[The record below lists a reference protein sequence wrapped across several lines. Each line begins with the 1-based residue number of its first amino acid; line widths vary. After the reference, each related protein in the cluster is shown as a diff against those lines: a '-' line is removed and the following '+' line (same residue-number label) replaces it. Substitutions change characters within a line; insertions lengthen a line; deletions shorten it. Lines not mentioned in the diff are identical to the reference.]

1 LAGKNLDN
9 AVVSVLT
16 DAPAAGGSFTLSYD
30 GQTTAA
36 ITLSSTTSTQA
47 TDIQTALR
55 ALSTIG
61 SNNVTVAYDSTSAS
75 TAPRFLVTFAGT
87 LANQSVKVLT
97 ASGASL
103 QHATVTPRVVT
114 SGRIALGETQTVTL
128 TKPTAAGTFTLSL
141 THNSVTYTTTELAFS
156 ATAADIQTALN
167 TALASLSGA
176 TAIVNRFNGT
186 ELSITFAGTLAGVD
200 LANLTGTVTG
210 SVTPAGLTQTVEG
223 FNRAEV
229 PSVNETLV
237 VDYKADPL
245 TIPAGSSTFTFNMD
259 GKDGQ
264 LTKASGTLSGT
275 VASFANVTG
284 NFSFQRTVKEG
295 VTRLTVGATGVTAF
309 VGNNFGAT
317 NATGV
322 ELTGGKL
329 GLVVL
334 EKTASVQA
342 KYALAASGTTGL
354 KGLSDFTLS
363 GNLDLQVQRFGAAIN
378 ETITVGSD
386 SVIVK
391 FDDATERTRLSG
403 TITLGTPVADLSG
416 AFAVEATGASP
427 DRRLFIAAS
436 GVTAFVGKGKDTTIT
451 TDDVGVSFSNGEMLA
466 VINASGTYAFDAS
479 GTAGLTGIDS
489 ISLTGTLVAQKNTTG
504 SAVSEDLTIGGTTKT
519 LTVAKDVSKV
529 SGTLT
534 LSTENSL
541 YLTGT
546 IGVEKK
552 TASLKLEDGTT
563 VNTTAVQL
571 GGTGIS
577 GFVGLNATPGHTDQT
592 GVSLSNLSFGYTLA
606 SPTNSDAGKDLRTW
620 SALKAAASSASLVGV
635 DVVTATV
642 SSLHLNLNRA
652 GGTKDGTAATKTAD
666 FASSPLANTVGGQ
679 SSTLDFVGSI
689 LQAFA
694 LIEFSVSGFASIRGR
709 FGIDLGNMDVKLPS
723 FPDVDLPT
731 SFLRM
736 WGIDVD
742 VSVGINGPSWSSPD
756 FTGFDLR
763 DVDFNLQINTRNP
776 FTGLLPQLGAMK
788 WFTLEASIPELTFA
802 PFLDILAPTIDAT
815 IPKLSLNLTFDVP
828 TGIDPIPYIDYRLS
842 LPTVTLPAMPAMPNF
857 PGLPDLPALPSIT
870 GFSFNMPPVE
880 LLQIGNIPSLNL
892 FNFLS
897 VTGSLTFKR
906 VEYTAKLQD
915 GSSVETWRWCSI
927 RPTVASSPA

>member
-1 LAGKNLDN
+1 
-9 AVVSVLT
+9 
-16 DAPAAGGSFTLSYD
+16 
-30 GQTTAA
+30 
-36 ITLSSTTSTQA
+36 
-47 TDIQTALR
+47 
-55 ALSTIG
+55 
-61 SNNVTVAYDSTSAS
+61 
-75 TAPRFLVTFAGT
+75 
-87 LANQSVKVLT
+87 
-97 ASGASL
+97 
-103 QHATVTPRVVT
+103 
-114 SGRIALGETQTVTL
+114 
-128 TKPTAAGTFTLSL
+128 
-141 THNSVTYTTTELAFS
+141 
-156 ATAADIQTALN
+156 
-167 TALASLSGA
+167 
-176 TAIVNRFNGT
+176 
-186 ELSITFAGTLAGVD
+186 
-200 LANLTGTVTG
+200 
-210 SVTPAGLTQTVEG
+210 
-223 FNRAEV
+223 
-229 PSVNETLV
+229 
-237 VDYKADPL
+237 
-245 TIPAGSSTFTFNMD
+245 
-259 GKDGQ
+259 
-264 LTKASGTLSGT
+264 
-275 VASFANVTG
+275 
-284 NFSFQRTVKEG
+284 
-295 VTRLTVGATGVTAF
+295 
-309 VGNNFGAT
+309 
-317 NATGV
+317 
-322 ELTGGKL
+322 
-329 GLVVL
+329 
-334 EKTASVQA
+334 
-342 KYALAASGTTGL
+342 
-354 KGLSDFTLS
+354 
-363 GNLDLQVQRFGAAIN
+363 
-378 ETITVGSD
+378 
-386 SVIVK
+386 VIVK

-915 GSSVETWRWCSI
+915 GSSVETWALVLNSTNGGFFAGVNGPGTNSGATGASVSGVNAAMAVLIPKDFTDKRRWVAATGSGSNVSLVGLPGLTLSATDIDIELNKPLGTTTGGATNTSI
-927 RPTVASSPA
+927 VNFFAAPLSVTMSDGSTVSISHPSSSGALLRVSTDATVSVADFFRVTGNFGIQTSRSQRQTL

>member
-1 LAGKNLDN
+1 M
-9 AVVSVLT
+9 SVLT

>member
-1 LAGKNLDN
+1 
-9 AVVSVLT
+9 
-16 DAPAAGGSFTLSYD
+16 
-30 GQTTAA
+30 
-36 ITLSSTTSTQA
+36 
-47 TDIQTALR
+47 
-55 ALSTIG
+55 
-61 SNNVTVAYDSTSAS
+61 
-75 TAPRFLVTFAGT
+75 
-87 LANQSVKVLT
+87 
-97 ASGASL
+97 
-103 QHATVTPRVVT
+103 
-114 SGRIALGETQTVTL
+114 
-128 TKPTAAGTFTLSL
+128 
-141 THNSVTYTTTELAFS
+141 
-156 ATAADIQTALN
+156 
-167 TALASLSGA
+167 
-176 TAIVNRFNGT
+176 
-186 ELSITFAGTLAGVD
+186 
-200 LANLTGTVTG
+200 
-210 SVTPAGLTQTVEG
+210 
-223 FNRAEV
+223 
-229 PSVNETLV
+229 
-237 VDYKADPL
+237 
-245 TIPAGSSTFTFNMD
+245 
-259 GKDGQ
+259 
-264 LTKASGTLSGT
+264 
-275 VASFANVTG
+275 
-284 NFSFQRTVKEG
+284 
-295 VTRLTVGATGVTAF
+295 
-309 VGNNFGAT
+309 
-317 NATGV
+317 
-322 ELTGGKL
+322 
-329 GLVVL
+329 
-334 EKTASVQA
+334 
-342 KYALAASGTTGL
+342 
-354 KGLSDFTLS
+354 
-363 GNLDLQVQRFGAAIN
+363 
-378 ETITVGSD
+378 
-386 SVIVK
+386 VK

-403 TITLGTPVADLSG
+403 TITLGTPVADLAG
-416 AFAVEATGASP
+416 AFAVEAAGASP
-427 DRRLFIAAS
+427 DRRLLIAAS
-436 GVTAFVGKGKDTTIT
+436 GVTGFVGKGRDTTTT
-451 TDDVGVSFSNGEMLA
+451 TDDVGVSFSNGSLLA
-466 VINASGTYAFDAS
+466 VINADGKYAFDAS
-479 GTAGLTGIDS
+479 GTAGLVGIDA
-489 ISLTGTLVAQKNTTG
+489 ITLTGTLVAQKNTTG
-504 SAVSEDLTIGGTTKT
+504 SAVSENLTIGGTTKT

-776 FTGLLPQLGAMK
+776 FTGLLPQLGSMK

-802 PFLDILAPTIDAT
+802 PFLDIMAPNIDLS

-828 TGIDPIPYIDYRLS
+828 SGIDPIPYIDYSLS
-842 LPTVTLPAMPAMPNF
+842 LPSVTLPALPAMPNF

-870 GFSFNMPPVE
+870 GFSFNVPPVE

-897 VTGSLTFKR
+897 LTGSLTFKR
-906 VEYTAKLQD
+906 ARIHRGTAGRKHGRNLGSRPQFGQRRLLRRRERSGHQYGGHRSLRQWRQRRD
-915 GSSVETWRWCSI
+915 GSSDPERLHRQTALGCRYWQWQQCVARRIAGAHVQCHGYRHRTQQTTRYHDRRCCQYVHCQLCRCSALGQDVGRLDRLDQPPFQQWRHSCVSPPMPPSAWPI
-927 RPTVASSPA
+927 SSG